1 MQRINPDIDIV
12 MYVLQAVMEDQ
23 PHSVF
28 AKSLHQQYCERG
40 GLSKKQLEGLYSK
53 ASKIESIHP
62 GRMATLQAII
72 LKKHT
77 RHKSDITVTTPE
89 PAKDETTG
97 KIIEAILAKYPQHKR
112 VLFFKA
118 RYDKNEFLSAADLT
132 EINRFA
138 KLLLKD

>member
-1 MQRINPDIDIV
+1 MQRTNPDIDII
-12 MYVLQAVMEDQ
+12 MYVLQVVMEDQ

-53 ASKIESIHP
+53 ASKIENIHH

-72 LKKHT
+72 LKKYA
-77 RHKSDITVTTPE
+77 RHKSDITVKTAVPV
-89 PAKDETTG
+89 KDETTG
-97 KIIEAILAKYPQHKR
+97 KSIEAILAKYPGHKR

-118 RYDKNEFLSAADLT
+118 RHDKNETLSATDIA
-132 EINRFA
+132 EINKFA
-138 KLLLKD
+138 KLLL

>member
-1 MQRINPDIDIV
+1 MQRTNPDIDII
-12 MYVLQAVMEDQ
+12 MYVLEAVIEDQ
-23 PHSVF
+23 PHSTF
-28 AKSLHQQYCERG
+28 AKSLHRQYCERG
-40 GLSKKQLEGLYSK
+40 GLSKKQLEGLHSK
-53 ASKIESIHP
+53 ASKIENIHP

-77 RHKSDITVTTPE
+77 RHKSEITVIVPQ
-89 PAKDETTG
+89 PAKDENTQ
-97 KIIEAILAKYPQHKR
+97 KMIEAILAKYPEHKR

-118 RYDKNEFLSAADLT
+118 RNDKNELLSPADIE